1 MRLLVAFVFLPCA
14 AFAQASI
21 QGLVLDPSG
30 AAVPDASIAATL
42 DATGATRNA
51 RTGAD
56 GRYRLPSLSIGTYT
70 IRCEKSGFQRAEVPQ
85 VYLALNQTLEQ
96 TIELKLASAGSTIDV
111 RVQPEA
117 LNTTAPTAGTGISGE
132 VLEETPSR
140 SRSYLGV
147 VLLAPRRGARRRFQ
161 HVAQQG
167 RGALR
172 YAG

>member
-1 MRLLVAFVFLPCA
+1 VFLPCA

-56 GRYRLPSLSIGTYT
+56 GRYRLPALSIGTYT

-85 VYLALNQTLEQ
+85 VYCNGPQNLDKKKPFLRWWAALKMENSRCPEP
-96 TIELKLASAGSTIDV
+96 A
-111 RVQPEA
+111 RVTRPA
-117 LNTTAPTAGTGISGE
+117 
-132 VLEETPSR
+132 
-140 SRSYLGV
+140 
-147 VLLAPRRGARRRFQ
+147 
-161 HVAQQG
+161 
-167 RGALR
+167 
-172 YAG
+172 

>member
-1 MRLLVAFVFLPCA
+1 VR
-14 AFAQASI
+14 
-21 QGLVLDPSG
+21 GLRSGFHPGPRTRYPSG